1 VLQADEVLR
10 PCAQNAHRLLI
21 TAVLLSAK
29 LMDDNI
35 YNNSY
40 WAKARPLS
48 AALPLARLLL
58 ACNTCMKGRQHLSCS
73 QPVPVLPVSHMAV
86 APLPLSF

>member
-1 VLQADEVLR
+1 MQANSLLR

-40 WAKARPLS
+40 WAK
-48 AALPLARLLL
+48 
-58 ACNTCMKGRQHLSCS
+58 
-73 QPVPVLPVSHMAV
+73 V
-86 APLPLSF
+86 